1 MVAYRV
7 VLTVQRGKR
16 CVPPICDA
24 LGSSALMLS
33 ACMSLYVRACVGAG
47 QSLNFA
53 RILTYKISYRSKVG
67 VLSSDYYLLE

>member
-1 MVAYRV
+1 M
-7 VLTVQRGKR
+7 
-16 CVPPICDA
+16 PPICDA

-53 RILTYKISYRSKVG
+53 RILTYKISYRQSRSKVG
-67 VLSSDYYLLE
+67 VLSSDYYLLVAGRSRTV